1 MHDSELGRLTVNA
14 AYAARTLTS
23 SRMSLNKPPAAP
35 AAVAGR
41 LFDELTRR
49 SNGLAYRIPT
59 VGNRLAAVCT
69 TEALKKEAEMH
80 ALQTRPVMSK
90 RMLPLLRGFLAWKS
104 ASGSATERALYGGMG
119 LSGLMDRLM
128 RKRPL
133 AFLMA
138 HDRFLLRDGRTDGA
152 GGFEAV
158 GTADECLPLTLA
170 EVQSYDEIALSAL
183 LARPLHPQRMQWHRT
198 SHTGPHRTSRGVA
211 PHQPQSRTAPATGLH
226 RASRRAVPH

>member
-1 MHDSELGRLTVNA
+1 
-14 AYAARTLTS
+14 
-23 SRMSLNKPPAAP
+23 MSLNKPPAA
-35 AAVAGR
+35 AGAGR
-41 LFDELTRR
+41 LFDELIRR

-69 TEALKKEAEMH
+69 TEVLKKEAEMH

-138 HDRFLLRDGRTDGA
+138 HDR
-152 GGFEAV
+152 
-158 GTADECLPLTLA
+158 
-170 EVQSYDEIALSAL
+170 
-183 LARPLHPQRMQWHRT
+183 LHYKI
-198 SHTGPHRTSRGVA
+198 
-211 PHQPQSRTAPATGLH
+211 
-226 RASRRAVPH
+226 